1 MVLKDMTLTQFIH
14 HLLSEYG
21 ERKALSVLR
30 KDWVTLTYSEM
41 VDYTLA
47 TVVELRKLNLKPED
61 KVAIILES
69 APEYASSFFA
79 AGLLGHTTLLLDAK
93 LTPDEMKSILEHSDS
108 KAIITGFSARGA
120 TEKLQDILSEK
131 RPVIQ
136 IDTIKKSGRNTEEL
150 KKELLTFKGLSPQDI
165 ALLVYTS
172 GTTSDPKG
180 VMITLGSILFDAGAV
195 IASAGPN
202 EDPVFLSILPLNHTL
217 EFTGGLI
224 IPLSIG
230 AHVVYANT
238 LLPHEVMERF
248 QAFKYTDMI
257 VVPLFLRSIRAALM
271 REVNKSRAKS
281 LYFKIAFA
289 IARLIPSVLLRR
301 KLFAPVV
308 QKFGGLQRFICGGA
322 ALEFSTQEFFTH
334 MGFKVCQGYGL
345 TETAPV
351 TTVTYKEDQLLGT
364 QGRALPGTE
373 IKIDEAT
380 GEILIRGPHI
390 MKGYYKKPELTA
402 QVFAPGGWFKT
413 GDIGHLD
420 AEGNLFITGRLKELI
435 VLGNGKKVFP
445 DEVESLMKISDN
457 IKEILIVGALE
468 KSGTLKNTEA
478 VCAVVVPSEELMK
491 KADLMVIREII
502 EKEIRKNAETL
513 TGYKKPSKVFLS
525 FQELPKTNTRKNKRT
540 LIKRMIEEGAYDD
553 THLSHYFDHG
563 IPLYNY
569 PPADLLSGRRKIQ
582 PDVVAHG
589 IPAGV
594 IAGRSSAA
602 IERPHT

>member
-1 MVLKDMTLTQFIH
+1 MVLKDMSLTQFIH

-21 ERKALSVLR
+21 ENKALSVLR
-30 KDWVTLTYSEM
+30 KDWVTYTYRDV
-41 VDYTLA
+41 VDFTLA
-47 TVVELRKLNLKPED
+47 TIVELKKLNLKPED
-61 KVAIILES
+61 KVAIILDS
-69 APEYASSFFA
+69 VPEYATSFFA
-79 AGLLGHTTLLLDAK
+79 SGLLGHTTLLLDAK

-108 KAIITGFSARGA
+108 KAIITGFFASGA
-120 TEKLQDILSEK
+120 TEKLLGILSEK

-136 IDTIKKSGRNTEEL
+136 IETIKKSGRNSEEL
-150 KKELLTFKGLSPQDI
+150 KKELLTYKGLAPQDL

-180 VMITLGSILFDAGAV
+180 VMITLGSILFDAEAA
-195 IASAGPN
+195 ITAAGPN
-202 EDPVFLSILPLNHTL
+202 KDPVFLSILPLNHTL

-224 IPLSIG
+224 IPLTLG

-271 REVNKSRAKS
+271 REVNKSKAKS
-281 LYFKIAFA
+281 LYFKCAFA
-289 IARLIPSVLLRR
+289 IARLFPIVALRR

-322 ALEFSTQEFFTH
+322 ALEFSTQEFFTL

-345 TETAPV
+345 TETAPI
-351 TTVTYKEDQLLGT
+351 TTVSYKEDHLLGT

-380 GEILIRGPHI
+380 GEILIRGPHV

-402 QVFAPGGWFKT
+402 QVFALGGWFKT

-420 AEGNLFITGRLKELI
+420 AKGNLFITGRLKELI

-445 DEVESLMKISDN
+445 DEVESLMQISDN

-478 VCAVVVPSEELMK
+478 VCAVVVPSDDLMK
-491 KADLMVIREII
+491 KTNLMEIREII

-540 LIKRMIEEGAYDD
+540 LIKRMIEEGAFDD

-563 IPLYNY
+563 VSIYNNS
-569 PPADLLSGRRKIQ
+569 PADLLSGRRKIQ

-589 IPAGV
+589 IPAGI
-594 IAGRSSAA
+594 IAARSSAS